1 MYFLAIW
8 FCPIFRVCG
17 LFSSDCRTVALA
29 YGVHTVVGELAPG
42 VMQIF
47 SREGWVLAHWWVL
60 CLVSRAI
67 SRSTFTGN
75 CGVRRTLSS
84 LFAEGWVCVST
95 WSLCPSTGA
104 YRLFLGPGLAKM
116 VTSGRAHTDEY
127 FLETRPPVNLPPQ
140 WATANLHLLP
150 GTLHIAFLWVQVR
163 VKPCVCPPRVEFVSP
178 VLWSCCT
185 QAHWPLQWKF
195 RVETTGPPGKS
206 SSSLLDISCISLRL
220 HS

>member
-104 YRLFLGPGLAKM
+104 YRLFWGQA
-116 VTSGRAHTDEY
+116 
-127 FLETRPPVNLPPQ
+127 LPK
-140 WATANLHLLP
+140 W
-150 GTLHIAFLWVQVR
+150 
-163 VKPCVCPPRVEFVSP
+163 
-178 VLWSCCT
+178 
-185 QAHWPLQWKF
+185 WPLGELTLMNTSWKLGHQLTCPHSEPQPTCTF
-195 RVETTGPPGKS
+195 SQGPSTLLS
-206 SSSLLDISCISLRL
+206 SGSKCVWNLVCAPQEWSLFPQSYGAAARKPTDPCSGSSESKPLDHQGSPPALY
-220 HS
+220 